1 MNNVPYT
8 DYIPEALRIV
18 RAAGD
23 VLLEIYNGERSLDV
37 ETKSD
42 NSPVT
47 IADFKS
53 NEVLIGGLKKVN
65 GSIPIISEE
74 SARIPYEERKEY
86 EYFWIIDPLD
96 GTREFVQHLDEFTI
110 HLALVKGNKPV
121 FGIIYAPVFDDMYY
135 AWENG
140 GAWREFEGEK
150 TRLQGHKVDL
160 SDSGLRIVRS
170 RSNLDPKTQE
180 AIDGFDNPR
189 PYILGS
195 GLKFMKLITGD
206 ADYYPRVRTNMKEWD
221 VAPASVILEEAGGG
235 LFDWGTKTPLLY
247 NKKELT
253 VKGFEAVSLVE

>member
-1 MNNVPYT
+1 MTEISYT
-8 DYIPEALRIV
+8 TYLPEVLELVRKAGKALL
-18 RAAGD
+18 D
-23 VLLEIYNGERSLDV
+23 IYNGDGSLDV
-37 ETKSD
+37 EKKSD
-42 NSPVT
+42 DSPVT
-47 IADFKS
+47 IADFQS
-53 NEVLIGGLKKVN
+53 NEILIRGLRQIDSN
-65 GSIPIISEE
+65 IPIISEE

-121 FGIIYAPVFDDMYY
+121 MGVIYAPVYDDMYY

-140 GAWREFEGEK
+140 GAWREYEGGK
-150 TRLQGHKVDL
+150 TKLKGHSVDL

-180 AIDGFDNPR
+180 AIDGFDDPK

-221 VAPASVILEEAGGG
+221 VAPASIILEEAGGG
-235 LFDWGTKTPLLY
+235 LFDWGSRTPLEY
-247 NKKELT
+247 NKKELS